1 MKKDEY
7 NEKEIWFLRVTNF
20 TLPYLTNFKAV
31 IMIQFYKPKI
41 RASVIINVHFESSV
55 THTC

>member
-31 IMIQFYKPKI
+31 ITIQCYNPKI
-41 RASVIINVHFESSV
+41 RSKVMVYAHFIIIEK
-55 THTC
+55 